1 MTLLYL
7 IINAVFCLFFIAIIY
22 AQAEGWR
29 GNLAIAVFNA
39 FMCGVLLV
47 IYLMERRYK

>member
-1 MTLLYL
+1 MTLLFL
-7 IINAVFCLFFIAIIY
+7 IINAVCCLVFIAATY

-29 GNLAIAVFNA
+29 GNLAIAMLNA

-47 IYLMERRYK
+47 IYLMERR